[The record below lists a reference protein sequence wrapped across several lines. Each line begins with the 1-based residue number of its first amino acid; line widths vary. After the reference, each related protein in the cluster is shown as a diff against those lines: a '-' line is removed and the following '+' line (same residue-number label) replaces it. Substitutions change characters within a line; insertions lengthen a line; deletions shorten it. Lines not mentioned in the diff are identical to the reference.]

1 MYHTSRQNIQ
11 ILGKP
16 NFYNFSESC
25 YNNSMT
31 NETDLDNAN
40 TVEDTLIAAEAKEA
54 ADLVALEA
62 DTLPAE

>member
-25 YNNSMT
+25 YNDSMT
-31 NETDLDNAN
+31 KDTDIDLDAK
-40 TVEDTLIAAEAKEA
+40 TTAEEALIAAEAKEA
-54 ADLVALEA
+54 ADL
-62 DTLPAE
+62 AELDAAE

>member
-25 YNNSMT
+25 YNDSMT
-31 NETDLDNAN
+31 KDTDIDAN
-40 TVEDTLIAAEAKEA
+40 TTAEDALIAAEAKEA
-54 ADLVALEA
+54 ADLAEL
-62 DTLPAE
+62 DTAE